1 LIERSV
7 AGFGYWLLAI
17 GYADEP
23 KASPSTFGSF
33 GCVFLPLQ
41 VIAAAPALF
50 DFVSLFSH

>member
-7 AGFGYWLLAI
+7 AGFGYRLLAI

-41 VIAAAPALF
+41 VIAAAPARF